1 MSVHIGIQ
9 GKNKTILTPVIQLR
23 WKPRMFYNI
32 PYLKFSGLSIL
43 WWKFH
48 IHKAKVPKAEVRL
61 QERHA
66 RPLPPPKK
74 SRNQWTT
81 PDFCSFYDQGR
92 ILKFLIFSLISALCL
107 VCHLFPSADL
117 LTRLLPAPRLTLH
130 FTVIPLLSLQ
140 LPRSFSPRANR
151 AQRRARGHGR
161 LQRWVEVLKGST
173 FSISCFSPGA
183 SGSHPRHWHF
193 YQRRLT
199 VKLNACRPLVKTVPR
214 QFKSNLP
221 VQADTLSHFPNM
233 NLRASASWGFL
244 LFFFRL
250 NMARADY
257 SGPCG
262 SVWDK
267 RTKGRKHPESNE
279 E

>member
-1 MSVHIGIQ
+1 MDTAGC
-9 GKNKTILTPVIQLR
+9 R
-23 WKPRMFYNI
+23 DE
-32 PYLKFSGLSIL
+32 LKFSKEAHSQ
-43 WWKFH
+43 FH
-48 IHKAKVPKAEVRL
+48 V
-61 QERHA
+61 
-66 RPLPPPKK
+66 
-74 SRNQWTT
+74 
-81 PDFCSFYDQGR
+81 
-92 ILKFLIFSLISALCL
+92 
-107 VCHLFPSADL
+107 
-117 LTRLLPAPRLTLH
+117 
-130 FTVIPLLSLQ
+130 
-140 LPRSFSPRANR
+140 
-151 AQRRARGHGR
+151 
-161 LQRWVEVLKGST
+161 
-173 FSISCFSPGA
+173 FSPGA

-262 SVWDK
+262 SV
-267 RTKGRKHPESNE
+267 
-279 E
+279 